1 MIRSGILCEFLSQ
14 QSCDYAVDIFSF
26 NLIFSPFFSLHVFFP
41 LILLL
46 KFCAFFLP
54 CDTWQWN
61 SKELQAPV
69 QRSGMLQAA
78 PILLLT
84 LEIMPSL
91 I

>member
-14 QSCDYAVDIFSF
+14 QSCDYTVDIFSF
-26 NLIFSPFFSLHVFFP
+26 NLIFSPFFP
-41 LILLL
+41 LISLL
-46 KFCAFFLP
+46 KACAFFFP